1 MDAVRPGSPPLSRPA
16 FSWRDL
22 IRPAIYWGGMVPAAW
37 AFYLGFTDQL
47 GADPVK
53 SLEHSLGLWALR
65 FLIAG
70 LAITPL
76 RRLGGPSLVRY
87 RRALGLLAF
96 FYVCLHLAV
105 YVSFDLAF
113 NFAAVW
119 KDIVKRPYIT
129 IGMLGFVLLI
139 PLALTSNN
147 AMVKRL
153 GAQAW
158 QKLHRLV
165 YAAALLGA
173 IHFVWLVKSWP
184 PEPLIYLAIVVGLLL
199 FRLTPIGKK
208 GALRRARAAVAQRAS
223 GAR

>member
-16 FSWRDL
+16 FSLRGL
-22 IRPAIYWGGMVPAAW
+22 ARPALYWGGMIPAAW
-37 AFYLGFTDQL
+37 TFYLGFTNQL

-53 SLEHSLGLWALR
+53 SLEHTLGLWALR

-76 RRLGGPSLVRY
+76 RRLGGPNLVRY
-87 RRALGLLAF
+87 RRAIGLLAF

-105 YVSFDLAF
+105 YVSFDLGL

-184 PEPLIYLAIVVGLLL
+184 PEPLIYLAIVVALLL

-208 GALRRARAAVAQRAS
+208 GALRRARAAAAQS
-223 GAR
+223 

>member
-1 MDAVRPGSPPLSRPA
+1 MDAVRPGSPLSRPV

-22 IRPAIYWGGMVPAAW
+22 TRPALYWGGMVPAAW

-53 SLEHSLGLWALR
+53 SLEHTLGLWALR
-65 FLIAG
+65 FLIVG

-76 RRLGGPSLVRY
+76 RRLGGPNLVRY
-87 RRALGLLAF
+87 RRAIGLVAF

-105 YVSFDLAF
+105 YVSFDLGF
-113 NFAAVW
+113 NFTAVW

-129 IGMLGFVLLI
+129 IGMLAFVLLI
-139 PLALTSNN
+139 PLAITSNN

-184 PEPLIYLAIVVGLLL
+184 PEPLIYMAIIVALLL

-208 GALRRARAAVAQRAS
+208 GARRRASAAA
-223 GAR
+223 ARS